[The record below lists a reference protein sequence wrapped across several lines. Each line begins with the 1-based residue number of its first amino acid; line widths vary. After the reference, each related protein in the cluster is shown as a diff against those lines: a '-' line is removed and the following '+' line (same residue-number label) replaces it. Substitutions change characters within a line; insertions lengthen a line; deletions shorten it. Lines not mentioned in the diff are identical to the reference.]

1 MATQTNLTKIRVY
14 EEHEVINLYSTIEG
28 DLPKGAILEYVTA
41 DPDNHNGFGVSFG
54 NVPSY
59 AISKD
64 YVVNWKVQ
72 AAPAYSK
79 KIAGILLDTV
89 VTNLTDP
96 WTLDARFADPAKL
109 AEKQLVPS
117 GRAIRF
123 VSRGYFEVSGIDM
136 SSGSAGPGPGSG
148 VYLSHSGNGTIAVGN
163 PAGDIGDL
171 RPRIG
176 TWMTST
182 GANGSATFKLS
193 VPNN

>member
-1 MATQTNLTKIRVY
+1 MAIQTNLTKIRTY
-14 EEHEVINLYSTIEG
+14 EEHEVINLYSTMEG
-28 DLPKGAILEYVTA
+28 DLPKGTIVEYVSA
-41 DPDNHNGFGVSFG
+41 DPDNQNGFGVSWG

-64 YVVNWKVQ
+64 YGVNWKIQ

-96 WTLDARFADPAKL
+96 YTLDARFADPAKL
-109 AEKQLVPS
+109 AEKQLVVS
-117 GRAIRF
+117 GRAVRF
-123 VSRGYFEVSGIDM
+123 VARGHFSVSGIDV

-148 VYLSHSGNGTIAVGN
+148 VVLSHSGNGIMAVSN

-176 TWMTST
+176 TWMTAT
-182 GANGSATFKLS
+182 GVNGSAWLKLQ